1 MLRMRSFLLLF
12 GLIILIC
19 SCSSPQPLELP
30 TGADTNVVV
39 TVKQPSTAFPTG
51 STFSWAA
58 DAGRIYPDPRLDATN
73 VRKLLMEAIT
83 SHLEA
88 RGYRFVDNG
97 GDYQVSFVAALR
109 ESLSDNELSERYGI
123 NPGMVGDSLDQN
135 AYDKATIITDIRNA
149 GDGALLW
156 RSAMQGFAVFNL
168 DDEERKA
175 RVNNAVSR
183 LFSSL
188 P

>member
-1 MLRMRSFLLLF
+1 MLRMRLFLLLI
-12 GLIILIC
+12 GLIMLIC
-19 SCSSPQPLELP
+19 SCSSSQPLELP

-39 TVKQPSTAFPTG
+39 TVKQPGTAFPTG
-51 STFSWAA
+51 SKFSWAA
-58 DAGRIYPDPRLDATN
+58 DAGMIYPDPRLDATN
-73 VRKLLMEAIT
+73 IRKLLMEAIT

-88 RGYRFVDNG
+88 RGYQFVDTGEN
-97 GDYQVSFVAALR
+97 YQVSFVAALR

-135 AYDKATIITDIRNA
+135 AYDRATIITDIKDAAN
-149 GDGALLW
+149 GALLW
-156 RSAMQGFAVFNL
+156 RAAMQGFAVFNL
-168 DDEERKA
+168 DDNERKA
-175 RVNNAVSR
+175 RVNNAVTQ

>member
-1 MLRMRSFLLLF
+1 MLRMRPFLLLS
-12 GLIILIC
+12 GLIILVC
-19 SCSSPQPLELP
+19 SCSSSQPVALP
-30 TGADTNVVV
+30 TGADTNVVL
-39 TVKQPSTAFPTG
+39 TVKKPSTAFPTG

-58 DAGRIYPDPRLDATN
+58 DAGMIYPDPRLDATN
-73 VRKLLMEAIT
+73 IRKLLMAAIT

-88 RGYRFVDNG
+88 RGYWFADNG

-109 ESLSDNELSERYGI
+109 ESLSDIELSKRFGI

-135 AYDKATIITDIRNA
+135 AYDKATIIIDIKSA
-149 GDGALLW
+149 ADGILLW

-168 DDEERKA
+168 DDDERKT
-175 RVNNAVSR
+175 RVNNAVTQ

>member
-1 MLRMRSFLLLF
+1 MLRVRSFLLLTC
-12 GLIILIC
+12 LIMLVC
-19 SCSSPQPLELP
+19 SCSSSQPVELP

-39 TVKQPSTAFPTG
+39 TVKQPSSAFPTG
-51 STFSWAA
+51 SKFSWAA
-58 DAGRIYPDPRLDATN
+58 DAGMIYPDPRLDATN
-73 VRKLLMEAIT
+73 IRKLLMEAIT

-88 RGYRFVDNG
+88 RGYRFVDRG
-97 GDYQVSFVAALR
+97 GNYQVSFVAGLR
-109 ESLSDNELSERYGI
+109 ESLSDIELSERYGI

-135 AYDKATIITDIRNA
+135 AYDKATIITDIRDA
-149 GDGALLW
+149 ADGTLLW

-168 DDEERKA
+168 DDDERKA
-175 RVNNAVSR
+175 QVNNAVTQ